1 MFACAGGGCHN
12 AGRLWKP
19 AVNLPRDPLER
30 FFHATLRINHLRT
43 LAALVQLG
51 QVRRVA
57 EAFHV
62 TQSAISKQIAEIEA
76 GLGEV
81 VLRREGNAVVLTPIG
96 QRLALRATDI
106 LEQLE
111 RTRHE
116 IAALRV
122 GLSGRIVLGA
132 VATVTAWLVPQAI
145 RRLKERAPRVAF
157 SLEEG
162 TAAQLLRRLAERS
175 IDLAVVRMWQPIAHE
190 GLSSRI
196 LMDEDMVIAVGA
208 GHPMAIRKDVSWEDL
223 MDCSWFIPRA
233 GSAAHAA
240 LAALLASHG
249 LAIPEAAVESISMTL
264 NLALLAG
271 GDFVGL
277 LPRYLASDLAAEGR
291 VAILPLDT
299 AGLLSETRVFWRND
313 DHDATCAL
321 VLDCLVDASQQG
333 RESSTP

>member
-1 MFACAGGGCHN
+1 M
-12 AGRLWKP
+12 
-19 AVNLPRDPLER
+19 NLPRDPLER
-30 FFHATLRINHLRT
+30 FFNGTLRINHLRT
-43 LAALVQLG
+43 LAALAQLG
-51 QVRRVA
+51 QVRKVA

-96 QRLALRATDI
+96 QRLALRATGI

-132 VATVTAWLVPQAI
+132 VATVTAWLVPQSI
-145 RRLKERAPRVAF
+145 RLLKERAPQVAF
-157 SLEEG
+157 SLHEG
-162 TAAQLLRRLAERS
+162 TADQLLRRLAERS
-175 IDLAVVRMWQPIAHE
+175 IDLAVVRMWQPIARE
-190 GLSSRI
+190 GLSSRM
-196 LMDEDMVIAVGA
+196 LMDEAMVIAVGA
-208 GHPMAIRKDVSWEDL
+208 RHPLAGRRDLGWDEVMA
-223 MDCSWFIPRA
+223 CSWVIPRA

-240 LAALLASHG
+240 FAALLAGHG
-249 LAIPEAAVESISMTL
+249 LAVPEVAVESISMTL
-264 NLALLAG
+264 NLALLEG
-271 GDFVGL
+271 GDFVCL
-277 LPRYLASDLAAEGR
+277 LPRYLAANLAAERR

-313 DHDATCAL
+313 EHNATHAM
-321 VLDCLVDASQQG
+321 VLDCLVEASQQRPQSAG
-333 RESSTP
+333 

>member
-1 MFACAGGGCHN
+1 MS
-12 AGRLWKP
+12 
-19 AVNLPRDPLER
+19 LPRDPLER
-30 FFHATLRINHLRT
+30 FFGATLRINHLRT
-43 LAALVQLG
+43 LAALAQLG
-51 QVRRVA
+51 QLRRVA

-76 GLGEV
+76 GLGEA

-145 RRLKERAPRVAF
+145 RHLKARAPGVAF

-162 TAAQLLRRLAERS
+162 TAHQLLRRLAERS

-196 LMDEDMVIAVGA
+196 LMDEAMVIAVGA
-208 GHPMAIRKDVSWEDL
+208 RHLMAPRKDLSWEEL
-223 MDCSWFIPRA
+223 MDCSWIIPRA

-240 LAALLASHG
+240 LAALMASHG
-249 LAIPEAAVESISMTL
+249 LAIPEMAVESISVTL
-264 NLALLAG
+264 NLALLAS
-271 GDFVGL
+271 GDFVCL

-313 DHDATCAL
+313 DHDATRSL
-321 VLDCLVDASQQG
+321 VLDCLVEVSQQTPP
-333 RESSTP
+333 SSV